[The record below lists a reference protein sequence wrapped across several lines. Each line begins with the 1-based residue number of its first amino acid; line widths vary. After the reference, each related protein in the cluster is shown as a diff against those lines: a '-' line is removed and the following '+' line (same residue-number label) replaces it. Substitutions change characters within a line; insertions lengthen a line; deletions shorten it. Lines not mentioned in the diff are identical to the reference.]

1 MAPTA
6 LRNMQSKVSLMQES
20 DKPARNPQHN
30 ALYQPSGP
38 YAERGG
44 YEGHV
49 AESSLYT
56 KASLHP
62 LIAGGLLLAG
72 AGLAY
77 FAFRDSAFRGRGN
90 GHYDPNQR
98 LAQRTI

>member
-1 MAPTA
+1 MTD
-6 LRNMQSKVSLMQES
+6 KVMEWTMFDLQET
-20 DKPARNPQHN
+20 DKPARNPQDN

-49 AESSLYT
+49 AESSFYT

-62 LIAGGLLLAG
+62 LIVSGLLLAG

-77 FAFRDSAFRGRGN
+77 FAFRGRERN
-90 GHYDPNQR
+90 GHYDSSQL